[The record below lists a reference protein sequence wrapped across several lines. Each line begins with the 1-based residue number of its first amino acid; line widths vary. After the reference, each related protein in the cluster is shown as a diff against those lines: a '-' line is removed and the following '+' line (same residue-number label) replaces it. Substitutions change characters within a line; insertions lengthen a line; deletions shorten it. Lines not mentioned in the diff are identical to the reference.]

1 MNPDFTIKLH
11 ELKLNLTEAMLDK
24 FAKYYHFLEQ
34 ENQVMNLTAI
44 ISEEEVYL
52 KHFYD
57 SLSLIKAIPMNR
69 QSVLDVGSG
78 AGFPSIPLKI
88 AYPKLQITIIDS
100 LNKRIGFLRKL
111 TELLELDNVELIS
124 GRVEELLA
132 KGKYDIVTARAVAK
146 LNILQELCLPFV
158 KTGGFFVAMK
168 SANYEAELNEA
179 LPGILKLGGI
189 IHSIIEY
196 EVLSGVIHVLI
207 VIKKI
212 KPTEL
217 TYPRNYS
224 QIKKRPL

>member
-1 MNPDFTIKLH
+1 MNPDFEIKLH
-11 ELKLNLTEAMLDK
+11 EMKLVLTKAMLDK

-57 SLSLIKAIPMNR
+57 SLCLAKAIPLKEQR
-69 QSVLDVGSG
+69 ILDVGSG

-88 AYPKLQITIIDS
+88 AFPKLKITIIDS

-111 TELLELDNVELIS
+111 TELLELDDVELIS
-124 GRVEELLA
+124 GRVEELPT

-158 KTGGFFVAMK
+158 KIGGYFVAMK
-168 SANYEAELNEA
+168 SVNYEAELNEA
-179 LPGILKLGGI
+179 KPGILKLGGI
-189 IHSIIEY
+189 IESIIEY
-196 EVLSGVIHVLI
+196 EVSTGLKHVMI
-207 VIKKI
+207 MIKKN